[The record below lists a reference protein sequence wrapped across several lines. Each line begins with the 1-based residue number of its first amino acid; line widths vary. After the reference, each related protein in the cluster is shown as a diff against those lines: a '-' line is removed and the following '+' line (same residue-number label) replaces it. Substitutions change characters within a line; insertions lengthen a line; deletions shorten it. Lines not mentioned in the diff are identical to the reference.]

1 MENNMSKKFEVTSN
15 MLKRRT
21 KFFKAIET
29 ELQRAY
35 NKHGAPQWGRH
46 EWYGITLEEFDEA
59 FDDIRSN
66 APQEQLMAEVVQIA
80 AMCVRYAETLDR
92 YREPEE

>member
-1 MENNMSKKFEVTSN
+1 MSKKFEVTSN

-21 KFFKAIET
+21 KFFKAIEK

-35 NKHGAPQWGRH
+35 DKHGAHQWDRH
-46 EWYGITLEEFDEA
+46 QFYGIMLEEVDEA
-59 FDDIRSN
+59 WSDIKSN
-66 APQEQLMAEVVQIA
+66 APQEQLMAEVAQVA

-92 YREPEE
+92 YREPE